1 VYNRENF
8 NRGKFN
14 TSSASLAV
22 TGVARLSLTGN
33 VGGSLGLS
41 APQSGAMVQLGTAG
55 LAVRRLSSAASAAMI
70 NLGVTAKVTKR
81 LFASQVGAVIAL
93 GLAGTMRR
101 SVFAVDSAA
110 SLHLY
115 SNGSGKR
122 RFFAGAS
129 VITLTLLTA
138 GNSKRRLFSVETASI
153 LVLDGKG
160 RGNRHFTAKSE
171 PSPLAL
177 TAKGAVTM
185 LGYATISL
193 PGLVVPIGGDLVI
206 DTEQMTVTLNGDD
219 VTRFFD
225 AESEFF
231 KLKPGDN
238 IVVFEDGQQNRNVSV
253 KILWKDL
260 WL

>member
-1 VYNRENF
+1 MYNRENF

-22 TGVARLSLTGN
+22 TGVARLSLTAD

-41 APQSGAMVQLGTAG
+41 APQSNAMVQLGMAG
-55 LAVRRLSSAASAAMI
+55 SAVRRLNSSGSADAI
-70 NLGVTAKVTKR
+70 NLDTVAKVTKR
-81 LFASQVGAVIAL
+81 LFASQVGAVIAI

-101 SVFAVDSAA
+101 SVFAVS
-110 SLHLY
+110 SVTILHLY
-115 SNGSGKR
+115 STGSGKR

-129 VITLTLLTA
+129 AITLTLLTA
-138 GNSKRRLFSVETASI
+138 GNSKRRLFAVETVSTLA
-153 LVLDGKG
+153 VDAKG
-160 RGNRHFTAKSE
+160 RGNRHFTAKSDFA
-171 PSPLAL
+171 PLSL

-238 IVVFEDGQQNRNVSV
+238 IVVFEDGQQNRNVSI